1 MTHSSPI
8 LIARPLPAA
17 CEERIDRHFTAH
29 RLPAPGPHPTG
40 LLIETATATDCA
52 ALVVTVTEKLDA
64 AAIDAL
70 PRSVRLIATVSVGH
84 DHIDLAAA
92 RKRGIQVTNTPDVL
106 TDATADLTLLLLL
119 GAARRAKESMAL
131 IAEDRWGA
139 WSATGLLGLDIGR
152 RRLGILGMGRI
163 GAAVARRARAFG
175 MAIHYHN
182 RRPALPEVTAETG
195 ATYHDTLA
203 GLLAV
208 SDVLVLNA
216 ASTPETR
223 SIINAETLALLPEGA
238 ILVNSA
244 RGDLVDDDALIAALQ
259 SGRLFAA
266 GLDVFRGEPA
276 LDPRYRSLPNVFAL
290 PHIGSAT
297 VETRVAMGMLALDNV
312 AAVLA
317 GQPPLNPL

>member
-29 RLPAPGPHPTG
+29 RLPAPGPHPAG
-40 LLIETATATDCA
+40 LLVETARATGSI

-64 AAIDAL
+64 AAIEAL
-70 PRSVRLIATVSVGH
+70 PPSVRLIATVSVGH

-92 RKRGIQVTNTPDVL
+92 RKRGIQVSNTPDVL

-152 RRLGILGMGRI
+152 RRLGIFGMGRI

-182 RRPALPEVTAETG
+182 RRRAAPEVEAETG
-195 ATYHDTLA
+195 AIYHDSLA

-208 SDVLVLNA
+208 ADVLALNA

-223 SIINAETLALLPEGA
+223 NIINAETLALLPEGA

-276 LDPRYRSLPNVFAL
+276 LDPRYRSLSNVFAL

-312 AAVLA
+312 AAVLD
-317 GQPPLNPL
+317 GRPPLNPL

>member
-40 LLIETATATDCA
+40 LLVETARATACA

-92 RKRGIQVTNTPDVL
+92 RKRGIQVSNTPDVL

-119 GAARRAKESMAL
+119 GAARRAKEAMAL
-131 IAEDRWGA
+131 ITEDRWGA

-182 RRPALPEVTAETG
+182 RRPAPPEVTAETG

-223 SIINAETLALLPEGA
+223 NIINADTLALLPEGA

-244 RGDLVDDDALIAALQ
+244 RGDLVDDDALVAALQ

-297 VETRVAMGMLALDNV
+297 LETRVAMGMLALDNV

>member
-1 MTHSSPI
+1 MTAAAAI
-8 LIARPLPAA
+8 LIARPLPDA
-17 CEERIDRHFTAH
+17 CEARLDRAFNAR
-29 RLPAPGPHPTG
+29 RLPAPGPHPTPA
-40 LLIETATATDCA
+40 LIEAAAGCA
-52 ALVVTVTEKLDA
+52 ALVVTVTERLDA
-64 AAIDAL
+64 AAIAAL
-70 PRSVRLIATVSVGH
+70 PDTVRLIATVSVGH
-84 DHIDLAAA
+84 DHIDVAAA
-92 RKRGIQVTNTPDVL
+92 RRRGIAVTNTPDVL

-119 GAARRAKESMAL
+119 GAARRAKEAMAL
-131 IAEDRWGA
+131 IAENRWGA
-139 WSATGLLGLDIGR
+139 WSATGLLGVDIGKR
-152 RRLGILGMGRI
+152 RMGILGMGRI

-175 MAIHYHN
+175 MDLHYHN
-182 RRPALPEVTAETG
+182 RRRAAPEVEAETG
-195 ATYHDTLA
+195 ARWHPTLD

-223 SIINAETLALLPEGA
+223 GIVNAATLARLPEGA

-244 RGDLVDDDALIAALQ
+244 RGDLVDDEAVIAALD

-276 LDPRYRSLPNVFAL
+276 LDPRYRDRADVFAL

-297 VETRVAMGMLALDNV
+297 METRVAMGMLALDNV

-317 GQPPLNPL
+317 GQPPLTPLA

>member
-1 MTHSSPI
+1 M
-8 LIARPLPAA
+8 
-17 CEERIDRHFTAH
+17 
-29 RLPAPGPHPTG
+29 
-40 LLIETATATDCA
+40 
-52 ALVVTVTEKLDA
+52 
-64 AAIDAL
+64 
-70 PRSVRLIATVSVGH
+70 
-84 DHIDLAAA
+84 
-92 RKRGIQVTNTPDVL
+92 
-106 TDATADLTLLLLL
+106 
-119 GAARRAKESMAL
+119 
-131 IAEDRWGA
+131 
-139 WSATGLLGLDIGR
+139 
-152 RRLGILGMGRI
+152 
-163 GAAVARRARAFG
+163 
-175 MAIHYHN
+175 
-182 RRPALPEVTAETG
+182 
-195 ATYHDTLA
+195 
-203 GLLAV
+203 
-208 SDVLVLNA
+208 LNA

-317 GQPPLNPL
+317 GRPPLNPL